1 MVLTIALIIFLMVII
16 SLLLVPIKFYVNT
29 TTQQYYLQIMGLAK
43 VSIEADE
50 IQWIRLKL
58 KVLFFSF
65 FFYPL
70 KAIGSRKEKIK
81 KVNPKKKKSRN
92 RMNYKTFIRIMKS
105 FNVEK
110 FYLNIDT
117 GNCIYNANL
126 YPLFALLNYR
136 MEGFRINFRGNNQLQ
151 LVVKNRPIRIIKA
164 FINL

>member
-1 MVLTIALIIFLMVII
+1 MVLSIVLIIFLMLITY
-16 SLLLVPIKFYVNT
+16 LLFVPIKFYVNT
-29 TTQQYYLQIMGLAK
+29 TTQQYYLQILGLVK

-50 IQWIRLKL
+50 TQLIRLNL
-58 KVLFFSF
+58 KVLFFRF

-70 KAIGSRKEKIK
+70 KAIGSSKEEIK
-81 KVNPKKKKSRN
+81 KANPKKKKSRN
-92 RMNYKTFIRIMKS
+92 RMDYKTFIRIIKS

-136 MEGFRINFRGNNQLQ
+136 KECFRINFHGNNQLQ

-164 FINL
+164 FINF